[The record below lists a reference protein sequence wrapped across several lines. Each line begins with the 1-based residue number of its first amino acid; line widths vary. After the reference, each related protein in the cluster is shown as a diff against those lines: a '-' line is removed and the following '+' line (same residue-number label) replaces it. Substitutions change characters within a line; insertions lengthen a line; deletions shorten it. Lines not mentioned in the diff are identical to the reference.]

1 MSNTYNER
9 AQEELILAE
18 AQIVRAKRK
27 ERDLNLSLHGL
38 TLDEVMDENYEQ
50 VLAHEE
56 KVLAQEHY
64 VLKLRSLREEN
75 TEQPKG
81 MSGSSLEEFVQGIL
95 SHFGLEEGEAIVF
108 LDLMGEHRVSEEQ
121 TCLISMLLN
130 KVEEIEEQVAQMTAE
145 NSKDVLKKLTS
156 LKEFI
161 VENTENI
168 NID

>member
-1 MSNTYNER
+1 MSNAYNER

-27 ERDLNLSLHGL
+27 ERDLSLSLNGL
-38 TLDEVMDENYEQ
+38 TLDEVIDEKYEQ

-56 KVLAQEHY
+56 KVLAQENY
-64 VLKLRSLREEN
+64 VLKLRSFREEN
-75 TEQPKG
+75 TKQPKG
-81 MSGSSLEEFVQGIL
+81 MSSSSLEEFVQGIL

-108 LDLMGEHRVSEEQ
+108 LDPKGERVALEEH
-121 TCLISMLLN
+121 TCLVSMLVN
-130 KVEEIEEQVAQMTAE
+130 QVEEIEEQIAQMTAE
-145 NSKDVLKKLTS
+145 NSKEVLKKLTS

-168 NID
+168 NIR